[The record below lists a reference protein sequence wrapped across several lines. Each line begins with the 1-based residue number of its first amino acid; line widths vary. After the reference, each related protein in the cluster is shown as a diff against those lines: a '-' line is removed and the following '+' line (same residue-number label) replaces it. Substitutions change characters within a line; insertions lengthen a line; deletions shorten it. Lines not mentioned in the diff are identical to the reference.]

1 MGSVRLVL
9 QVVALTEMKVCL
21 ILLVCLIGMALAMPA
36 PDADADPA
44 LSFTIS
50 LGGGHGNGG
59 HNNGG
64 HGHGGHGGH
73 RPNRPYWP
81 QPVYS
86 SGHNH
91 HFNTPGVFT
100 GYGVQYGQGHGHGH
114 RGPQ

>member
-1 MGSVRLVL
+1 MGSVRLAL
-9 QVVALTEMKVCL
+9 QVVALTEMK
-21 ILLVCLIGMALAMPA
+21 AMPA
-36 PDADADPA
+36 PNADADAA

-59 HNNGG
+59 HGNGG
-64 HGHGGHGGH
+64 HGHGGHRP
-73 RPNRPYWP
+73 RPNRPYRP

-100 GYGVQYGQGHGHGH
+100 GYGVQYGQGHGH